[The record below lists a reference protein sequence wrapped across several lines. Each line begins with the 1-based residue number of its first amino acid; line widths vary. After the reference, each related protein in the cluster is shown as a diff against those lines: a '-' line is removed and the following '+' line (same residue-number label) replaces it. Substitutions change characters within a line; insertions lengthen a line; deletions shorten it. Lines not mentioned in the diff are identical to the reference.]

1 MPAFSYVVTSS
12 KPTSVSNAVVGSF
25 TAPGARDLI
34 VAKTSRLEL
43 FSIEVD
49 GLSPLFEVQVY
60 GRIASMELFRP
71 VVSALEEAGSQAW
84 RTQPRASGSDAECGL
99 T

>member
-43 FSIEVD
+43 FSIEAD

-60 GRIASMELFRP
+60 GRISSMETFRP
-71 VVSALEEAGSQAW
+71 AGQE
-84 RTQPRASGSDAECGL
+84 RDLLCLL
-99 T
+99 TEKMQLSL

>member
-43 FSIEVD
+43 FSIEAD

-60 GRIASMELFRP
+60 GRISSMETFRP
-71 VVSALEEAGSQAW
+71 AVSAARARLAGGVEGLRRQAFCSW
-84 RTQPRASGSDAECGL
+84 
-99 T
+99 